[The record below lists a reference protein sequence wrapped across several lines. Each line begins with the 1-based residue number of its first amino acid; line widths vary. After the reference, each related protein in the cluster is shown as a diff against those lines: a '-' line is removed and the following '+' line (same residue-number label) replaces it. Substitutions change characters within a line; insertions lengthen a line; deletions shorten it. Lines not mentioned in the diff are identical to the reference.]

1 MKNLKQDLKQYYIQ
15 HFSRQQTIYLRGQIL
30 SLLLIIISNVQSI
43 SIQLTSN
50 LLDFLETNN
59 ISQTQDVSAVNN
71 YAQITHYFRIYPLL
85 NSIFSKCSE
94 HQILYAF
101 IIFATSLNTYII
113 INQVLRF
120 FLFKY
125 QLIDTNFAKFS
136 DVINS
141 FILKIYVY
149 IFYFPFNTASF
160 KIMFDSSLSSAEV
173 GLAAYCLILTLFISL
188 MQNLHD
194 FSFSFVLEDYMASI
208 DTHSKQL
215 ELLLNLI
222 LVILFSCTNN
232 INQNVIAA
240 FHMIFVL
247 SKISLQLYEL
257 VYYDNLIIQTNLLFK
272 FLHIFNSITFCL
284 SYNLPHIFNGTQLL
298 FIMLTLVPFSYILA
312 RFLLFHRISSLSLK
326 QPAYSS
332 LQQINLHIR
341 TAYFMV
347 KHLDMHDYSDLKRSV
362 LYESIYENHYDT
374 CTRNDCFCEQMQRE
388 KGFSWEELQGYKYR
402 DKFIGLYFTQ
412 MYSEYLNQ
420 VQKSRSLKKRE
431 YNYVCFNY
439 LTFLIE
445 VVNVPT
451 SALVEV
457 VQIENQQKKQSSIK
471 DQMIFQSIYD
481 HGEKIFY
488 NFFHNP
494 TIYNQKLQLNK
505 VIEFDQLFLST
516 QKNLKNCLL
525 FLREMLF
532 TLCQEY
538 VDIIKLNKQVCK
550 ISKLKLETYLSI
562 KKMYHYHPY
571 SKRCQQLAYIYS
583 ESLDLSKRKPNHYQ
597 KQAILMRRK
606 FANGYG
612 NFDSN
617 IQIFSQDACVV
628 YISLLQP
635 IGIIKNASFT
645 TRQIF
650 GYTPSEL
657 INKNCNILIPDQLK
671 QIHDNILNK
680 FVTSGQLN
688 GINAGQLQVFGI
700 KQNGF
705 AIPLNMRLKLDQ
717 TQANDF
723 GASAFFTYQNNQSS
737 EFIIFSTGGKLCNM
751 TRKIYYQLFSK
762 IIPENTLKQ
771 SQKLD
776 LFKVL
781 PILDVY
787 LQQLLS
793 KDQNLSLEHNSI
805 LISPQNEK
813 SYKIMT
819 FSNNSTFSSIND
831 FFSLAQRLNSHDY
844 KFYSISFRVGKLQTS
859 YKNFALGFVQIER
872 LQLMRH
878 KSDIKEH
885 LRSLSKEIEKIRQYF
900 EVEQDFQN
908 QNSTN
913 INELMQ
919 QQPPKMLNSLD
930 FLIHKSQ
937 NNDIKTKVKHQKQ
950 SQIQRHSFVSHK
962 SIFNNKENQQNNE
975 NNGSDE
981 NHNDAINVT
990 KLTESNQNEITM
1002 AQYQN
1007 TNRKLINNLQEKL
1020 HINVDIKSDQS
1031 FDQNLNAISTPIMST
1046 KHQHNFPLFETK
1058 GLMSNEAIF
1067 EAQEQEEI
1075 QIGHSDLFEYIFN
1088 SKSDQG
1094 DSIQDSQQIQELNEI
1109 QNSKEQKNI
1118 LSNQIIPN
1126 HIEHIFI
1133 NNVKNNRIKQDQQ
1146 TLSNTP
1152 QEQNSEFWKSQQHT
1166 NKQSKT
1172 MIGTKKE
1179 SNHQFNQAS
1188 SVSSGMSEYHTLK
1201 SILLTAVSRNH
1212 QSKTMKLL
1220 YLTGFFKISV
1230 LIIFVSVLYILQY
1243 NEFQHTKVL
1252 NSNLVK
1258 GYEIMNSFIS
1268 IIAHTEYIKMYNN
1281 QIIENKL
1288 TAQEY
1293 LVVKDQPLVLQQQ
1306 FKNSVV
1312 DFENQDQNTLYGKY
1326 LRTEYQS
1333 IIVFNQRNISSTLV
1347 LKKIYSLV
1355 AMAQN
1360 LYMYSQ
1366 KMTEVFLRYIHYNQ
1380 KDILHTF
1387 QDIADLQVEEM
1398 NDQIN
1403 TMNQFL
1409 ITQIVLLEIFTF
1421 LMAFQ
1426 VIPIYYYIQYKKE
1439 QILKLFCTFQPNLLK
1454 ERISQ
1459 CEYFINQD
1467 ILQGHASQVVVN
1479 KENNQMKKRTT
1490 SSTNDLQKMNI
1501 ALIFLASLLFGFF
1514 SLYPITNFVI
1524 TDNFI
1529 SKFQYSSNEL
1539 GQIYSFRGKAPI
1551 ILAFNFLRQ
1560 TATYEQR
1567 PQNLLN
1573 GLDQQLDDTYS
1584 YIQTTTNK
1592 IITLLKDESNQNNIY
1607 DKALHQEIVE
1617 TTMNDNICQ
1626 PLQKYSSTYIDEQN
1640 QIDLSD
1646 CSTILNGIWN
1656 NGYLLGLQSM
1666 ISILLDFKQ
1675 MYQVSQTT
1683 ENFISSLASL
1693 YKKDNGAQF
1702 IKMYQYIRLVPLMIG
1717 NFIISEANRYYD
1729 QYTNY
1734 LLGIFIFVLILA
1746 SITFLILWNKYYN
1759 YLANHIYET
1768 RQIYGLFSYEFIHE
1782 NPFISNY
1789 VKKEYSL

>member
-15 HFSRQQTIYLRGQIL
+15 HFSRQQTVYLRGQIF

-43 SIQLTSN
+43 SIQLTN
-50 LLDFLETNN
+50 RLLDFLETNN
-59 ISQTQDVSAVNN
+59 INQTQDVSVVNN

-85 NSIFSKCSE
+85 SSIFGKYSE
-94 HQILYAF
+94 NQILYAF
-101 IIFATSLNTYII
+101 IVFATTLNTYVL

-141 FILKIYVY
+141 FILKIYVF

-160 KIMFDSSLSSAEV
+160 KIMFNSDSSSPEV
-173 GLAAYCLILTLFISL
+173 GLAAYCLILTLFISF

-194 FSFSFVLEDYMASI
+194 FSFSFVLEDYMAST

-215 ELLLNLI
+215 ELVLNLI
-222 LVILFSCTNN
+222 LVILFSCSNSL
-232 INQNVIAA
+232 NQNVIAA
-240 FHMIFVL
+240 FHIIFVL

-272 FLHIFNSITFCL
+272 FLHIFNSIAFCL
-284 SYNLPHIFNGTQLL
+284 SYNLPHIFNGTQLIL
-298 FIMLTLVPFSYILA
+298 IMLILVPFSYILA
-312 RFLLFHRISSLSLK
+312 KFLLFHRISSLSLK

-374 CTRNDCFCEQMQRE
+374 CTRKDCFCEQMLRE

-457 VQIENQQKKQSSIK
+457 VQIENYQRKQSSIK

-516 QKNLKNCLL
+516 QKSLKNCLL
-525 FLREMLF
+525 FLREMLL

-538 VDIIKLNKQVCK
+538 VDIIKLNKQVRK
-550 ISKLKLETYLSI
+550 ISKLKQETYLQM
-562 KKMYHYHPY
+562 KKMYYYHPY

-583 ESLDLSKRKPNHYQ
+583 ESLDLSKRKPQHYQ

-606 FANGYG
+606 FTNGYG
-612 NFDSN
+612 NIESS
-617 IQIFSQDACVV
+617 IPIFSQDACVI

-657 INKNCNILIPDQLK
+657 INKNCNVLIPDQLK

-688 GINAGQLQVFGI
+688 GINAGQLQIFGI

-737 EFIIFSTGGKLCNM
+737 EFIVFSTGGKLCNM
-751 TRKIYYQLFSK
+751 TRKIYYQLFQK
-762 IIPENTLKQ
+762 VIPENSLKQ

-787 LQQLLS
+787 IQQLLN
-793 KDQNLSLEHNSI
+793 KDQTLSLEHNSI

-813 SYKIMT
+813 SYKIM
-819 FSNNSTFSSIND
+819 SVQSNSTFNSVND

-844 KFYSISFRVGKLQTS
+844 KFYSVSFRVGKLQTS
-859 YKNFALGFVQIER
+859 YKKFALGFVQIER

-885 LRSLSKEIEKIRQYF
+885 LRNLSKEIEKIRQYF

-913 INELMQ
+913 TNELFL

-930 FLIHKSQ
+930 ILIHKSQ
-937 NNDIKTKVKHQKQ
+937 INDTKPKTKLQKQ
-950 SQIQRHSFVSHK
+950 SQVQRHSFVSHK

-990 KLTESNQNEITM
+990 KLTESNQNEITV

-1020 HINVDIKSDQS
+1020 HINVDVKSDQS

-1046 KHQHNFPLFETK
+1046 KHHHNFLFETK

-1094 DSIQDSQQIQELNEI
+1094 DSIQDSQQIQELNEV

-1118 LSNQIIPN
+1118 QSNQIIQN
-1126 HIEHIFI
+1126 NIERTFI
-1133 NNVKNNRIKQDQQ
+1133 NNVKINRIKPDEQ

-1152 QEQNSEFWKSQQHT
+1152 QEQNSEFWKSKEHT
-1166 NKQSKT
+1166 NRQSKT
-1172 MIGTKKE
+1172 MVGTKRE

-1201 SILLTAVSRNH
+1201 SILLTAVSKTH

-1220 YLTGFFKISV
+1220 YMTGFFKISL

-1243 NEFQHTKVL
+1243 NKFQQTKIL
-1252 NSNLVK
+1252 NQNLVK
-1258 GYEIMNSFIS
+1258 GYEIMNSFVS
-1268 IIAHTEYIKMYNN
+1268 IIAHTEYIKMYNKA
-1281 QIIENKL
+1281 IIENSL
-1288 TAQEY
+1288 TTQEY
-1293 LVVKDQPLVLQQQ
+1293 QAMKEQPLVLQNQ
-1306 FKNSVV
+1306 FKQSVSN
-1312 DFENQDQNTLYGKY
+1312 FENQDQNTLYGIY
-1326 LRTEYQS
+1326 LRTQFQS
-1333 IIVFNQRNISSTLV
+1333 IIVFNQRNISSTLTE
-1347 LKKIYSLV
+1347 KKIYSLV

-1366 KMTEVFLRYIHYNQ
+1366 TMTEVFLRYIHYNQ
-1380 KDILHTF
+1380 KDILQTF
-1387 QDIADLQVEEM
+1387 QEMADLQQEEM

-1454 ERISQ
+1454 ERIKQ
-1459 CEYFINQD
+1459 CEYFVNQD
-1467 ILQGHASQVVVN
+1467 ILQGHASQTVIN
-1479 KENNQMKKRTT
+1479 KENSQMKKRTT

-1539 GQIYSFRGKAPI
+1539 THIYSFRGKAPI

-1567 PQNLLN
+1567 PQSLLD
-1573 GLDQQLDDTYS
+1573 GLDQQLNDTYQ

-1592 IITLLKDESNQNNIY
+1592 IINLLKDESNQNNIY
-1607 DKALHQEIVE
+1607 DKALHKDIVE
-1617 TTMNDNICQ
+1617 TAMNDNLCG
-1626 PLQKYSSTYIDEQN
+1626 PLQKYSLIYVDELN

-1646 CSTILNGIWN
+1646 CNTILNGIWN

-1666 ISILLDFKQ
+1666 ISILSDFQ
-1675 MYQVSQTT
+1675 LIYSVSQTT
-1683 ENFISSLASL
+1683 DKFLASLANL
-1693 YKKDNGAQF
+1693 YKKDNGVQF
-1702 IKMYQYIRLVPLMIG
+1702 IKMFQYIRIVPLMIG
-1717 NFIISEANRYYD
+1717 NFIVSEANQYYN
-1729 QYTNY
+1729 QYTSY

-1746 SITFLILWNKYYN
+1746 SITFLVLWNKYYN